1 MRFRVISAA
10 VLARRTSMRMTFMLT
25 GVISCSTGMTKAPP
39 LTTTFSPRKPV
50 RTNAVS
56 LVERR

>member
-1 MRFRVISAA
+1 MRSRVISA
-10 VLARRTSMRMTFMLT
+10 LASPRRTSMRMTFMLT

-39 LTTTFSPRKPV
+39 LMTTFSPPKPV